1 MVTKF
6 KKQNFREKESSFSV
20 EQIVTFISK
29 KHPLQADKIH
39 LFMQQARKGKSSSA
53 NFLKHEEKW

>member
-6 KKQNFREKESSFSV
+6 KELNFREEESSFSI

-29 KHPLQADKIH
+29 QHPIQADMIH
-39 LFMQQARKGKSSSA
+39 LFYAT
-53 NFLKHEEKW
+53 N